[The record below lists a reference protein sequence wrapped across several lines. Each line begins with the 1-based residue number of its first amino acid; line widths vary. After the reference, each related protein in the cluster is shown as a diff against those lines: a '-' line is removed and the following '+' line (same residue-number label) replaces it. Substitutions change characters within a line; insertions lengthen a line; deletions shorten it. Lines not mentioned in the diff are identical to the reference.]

1 MRTKLVKISKIEDFS
16 EEITKAAELIRNG
29 EVVAFPTETVYGLGG
44 SGLLPESVHKIYEA
58 KGRPSDNPLILHVC
72 DLSMAEKLV
81 CQIPENAKKAME
93 HFWPGPMTVILPKA
107 DQVPKCVT
115 GGLNTVAIR
124 MPDHKIALE
133 LIRRA
138 GVPIAAPSAN
148 TSGRPS
154 PTKAEHVM
162 EDLQGKIPM
171 ILDGGPVAVGV
182 ESTIVDFTEAV
193 PVILR
198 PGKITR
204 AEMEMFLGCP
214 VLMNTSLKDS
224 DQGVPKA
231 PGMKYKHYAPK
242 ARMILVLG
250 EDVQIVTA
258 KINELT
264 RQQRKLGKKVGILA
278 TEETKDQYQADTIVS
293 VGRRDRLETV
303 TAHLYDVL
311 RDFDHKEV
319 DIIYSEGFEG
329 EPLSEAV
336 MNRLVKAAG
345 HEILRV

>member
-1 MRTKLVKISKIEDFS
+1 MRTKLIRINKIEDS
-16 EEITKAAELIRNG
+16 LEEITEAARLIQSG

-44 SGLLPESVHKIYEA
+44 NGLLLESVRKIYKA

-81 CQIPENAKKAME
+81 REIPDHARRAME
-93 HFWPGPMTVILPKA
+93 HFWPGPMTVILPKK
-107 DQVPKCVT
+107 DEVPHCVT
-115 GGLNTVAIR
+115 GGLDTVAIR
-124 MPDHKIALE
+124 MPDHRIALE

-138 GVPIAAPSAN
+138 QVPIAAPSAN

-162 EDLQGKIPM
+162 EDLNEKIPM
-171 ILDGGPVAVGV
+171 ILDGGAVSVGV
-182 ESTIVDFTEAV
+182 ESTIIDFTEPV

-198 PGKITR
+198 PGKITK
-204 AEMEMFLGCP
+204 AELEEFLGTP
-214 VLMNTSLKDS
+214 VFMNTSFKESDS
-224 DQGVPKA
+224 GIPKA
-231 PGMKYKHYAPK
+231 PGMKYKHYAP
-242 ARMILVLG
+242 RVPMILVLG
-250 EDVQIVTA
+250 DDPKAVTA

-264 RQQRKLGKKVGILA
+264 CQQKKLGKRVGVLA
-278 TEETKDQYQADTIVS
+278 TEETKDQYQSDVTVS
-293 VGRRDRLETV
+293 VGRRDCLETV
-303 TAHLYDVL
+303 TANLYDVL
-311 RDFDHKEV
+311 RGFDHKDV

-329 EPLSEAV
+329 EPLGEAV